1 MNTRAFSL
9 VELIFVLAILFI
21 LGVSS
26 ISIYKVWQTKNSIS
40 SSKSVVLQSLYEAK
54 ENALL
59 GINDSNWG
67 IKKIDNKIIL
77 FSGNSFLERNSSKD
91 KIFDLVKNSNISNL
105 DEIIFNKFDGLPS
118 NMLTIVF
125 YGEGNSE
132 QIVINAQGI
141 FSD

>member
-118 NMLTIVF
+118 NTLTIVF

>member
-77 FSGNSFLERNSSKD
+77 FSGNSFLERNLSKD

-118 NMLTIVF
+118 NTLTIVF

>member
-26 ISIYKVWQTKNSIS
+26 ISIYKVWQTKNSIY

-118 NMLTIVF
+118 NTLTIVF